1 MAINSTS
8 RATIEVTT
16 NTQKAKND
24 IEEIHN
30 LLKRLQKTKQ
40 LMMKEGLA
48 LDKDGKETATFKKL
62 NQDIKTAT
70 QALKDN
76 TNAQEKMKATLS
88 DLSNIRLKDLKRRY
102 RELSKELSNFTANEG
117 KQAKQWRDNLDKI
130 KAKIVEIE
138 GSTGRASKQMAG
150 FGGSL
155 KTTLKNLVAYAGV
168 FAIFGKAKSL
178 LGDVVNKNKELSD
191 SMANIRKV
199 SQWASADVV
208 KLTENMAKIDT
219 RNTLATLQRLGY
231 EGAKLGIGQYG
242 VEGLTGF
249 VRAAEQVQTAL
260 GEDLGE
266 EALPALAKLT
276 EVMGLIPKFGVEQA
290 MQKAGSAIYQLG
302 ATSTATGANI
312 VEFSKRLMGLAN
324 VSGVS
329 ADQLLGLGA
338 AADTMALMPEV
349 AATAFNKLFNSIHGN
364 TEGIAKAVGLAKEE
378 LTSLLYEGRTMDA
391 LVKVFEKMQTMSMA
405 EMEGRGVFKALGSD
419 GSKLTNVMITMANK
433 VDMLKESLQTSNEAF
448 SEGRAVINEYM
459 IQQETAAAYFERASN
474 IWEKSFINPEGVDIV
489 KQLAQEWYNV
499 SYEMTHSASTMAS
512 IKNTLELI
520 AGTVKLLITYLP
532 TLVQLAIA
540 GGLGKFLQGIYLQYR
555 AIKEA
560 ALEAGGAAA
569 KFNALLKTNAIA
581 LAITGAI
588 MLYMKYKDLTAAAE
602 EVAAAEERRQ
612 RVFTDAAAEAL
623 DKYNEQKKALDKYYD
638 ALKDTNAS
646 EEERNNIIRQFKS
659 EFSSYLEKLGIEI
672 NTYDDLQRALHRVN
686 KELKDKA
693 YYETGKA
700 LEASYVGDA
709 KQERTNA
716 LSQYMQ
722 VASTKGL
729 STDVMQ
735 QIVEGKAGTRQQSIV
750 AAFGSMKNGQML
762 GKLYSQL
769 SSGGVTYNSL
779 SDDVRQFIQQQYG
792 SGVSISKVWDSL
804 KDVANAA
811 GNLYDTSQEVIKRN
825 TQVDKFIKDNAD
837 KYSPQI
843 SVDGAILNLKR
854 LKELNEDK
862 LNEGLNVLREEWKK
876 MSETERK
883 TDRGAKIGGA
893 IDQYSKQIRS
903 LRGEGYT
910 PPPTKKEQNAAKSAR
925 LEKLRSDFKQ
935 SKEDAE
941 GLIAKIDEW
950 YNLQEAAV
958 KDAEA
963 MGQMSK
969 QSAEDLVKMME
980 IARNQS
986 LAKAR
991 KAVGSGEQQAIDDWQ
1006 TWAKTVLPSMLAD
1019 SSEWSVGL
1027 MNTIQQGDAKALHD
1041 FLKRFDGSKAMA
1053 ELDASSFLDT
1063 IMKKGAGS
1071 LKKAQVL
1078 RAQFKE
1084 RTDKYVE
1091 QYQVIDTAQR
1101 KLQDDLQ
1108 ALGIMAET
1116 YEEMVQRIAENREKG
1131 DNVIAP
1137 SQQRV
1142 ERTATAFTNQQG
1154 LEQYSDNPQDM
1165 GRWLTDL
1172 SSQKGAEWTAGL
1184 PQVRR
1189 WLSDVEKY
1197 KGEIAAFYQALTDY
1211 EQAYLDKNEDATRKA
1226 ADRLSQ
1232 LLTARISD
1240 AQAYNAMGLKF
1251 VGQGTIPYTIDITN
1265 QQEALQWLKN
1275 FATDGEGELEQWA
1288 QAFPQITD
1296 MVTRIKEAE
1305 KDGSLGEAELQ
1316 SLQDAMPQIEALYM
1330 KLLNYS
1336 DNVGKT
1342 IEQQVNAMMPSRAP
1356 IGVDEMTQQYQ
1367 QRRNRTESKWNEQID
1382 QANALGGPVD
1392 ENGDNASAIDLK
1404 RQRDQALIDMEYQ
1417 FQQQMWQI
1425 REQMGTTV
1433 FEQYNNELA
1442 MYKNMLDKKL
1452 ISERQFQQKKG
1463 QLQMKLGLNMAQQYN
1478 GMMSNMVNALQ
1489 EAEIASV
1496 EAKYDAEINAAQA
1509 AGRDTTALEEQ
1520 KEAEIYEVRK
1530 KYAGLELAV
1539 KISEIIAST
1548 AVAIMQAFA
1557 QLGPVGGAIAAAL
1570 LTVTGAAQLAIAK
1583 AEYDKVMSSGGGGS
1597 KKSTSSST
1605 KTKLASGMLTYDQGN
1620 ADRVVSGPRRKLYDD
1635 GSVQVYDRP
1644 DAQRNRSAAASSSLY
1659 PGTDGHIYRATPQP
1673 ALPDGVQLIRRP
1685 IATTVN
1691 GQPSLV
1697 AERGPEIII
1706 GRRATRHIQM
1716 NEPGLLHHLAAI
1728 NGRYRTYDQGTV
1740 PATVPLASPSGT
1752 PAASPDGSPSG
1763 DNPRVAA
1770 ALEQNTQMM
1779 LAMQQTIATLSQTV
1793 TTLQQRGIPAHIQK
1807 YGTGG
1812 LIDEVKSGLKF
1823 DQRYNR

>member
-1 MAINSTS
+1 MAKTQTAHIVITANAKAAVEVMKMLKEQTDIYIN
-8 RATIEVTT
+8 RLDAL
-16 NTQKAKND
+16 TQKKKQGVQLTKAEEKEAK
-24 IEEIHN
+24 ELE
-30 LLKRLQKTKQ
+30 
-40 LMMKEGLA
+40 
-48 LDKDGKETATFKKL
+48 KK
-62 NQDIKTAT
+62 I
-70 QALKDN
+70 QAL
-76 TNAQEKMKATLS
+76 TTAQQKNQAEYRKTRDVMK
-88 DLSNIRLKDLKRRY
+88 NIAGSTTKDLKRAY
-102 RELSKELSNFTANEG
+102 AELAKMLNSTTGEQTKRQEILRKKMQEVKAQIDKNTGAINSMSKAQS
-117 KQAKQWRDNLDKI
+117 
-130 KAKIVEIE
+130 
-138 GSTGRASKQMAG
+138 G
-150 FGGSL
+150 FGGAL
-155 KTTLKNLVAYAGV
+155 KATLKNLVAYAGV
-168 FAIFGKAKSL
+168 FAIFGKVKSL

-199 SQWASADVV
+199 SQWTSADVV

-219 RNTLATLQRLGY
+219 RNTLATLQNLAY
-231 EGAKLGIGQYG
+231 QGAKLGIGQYG

-302 ATSTATGANI
+302 ATSTATGSDI
-312 VEFSKRLMGLAN
+312 IEFSKRIMGLAN
-324 VSGVS
+324 VAGVTS
-329 ADQLLGLGA
+329 DQLLGLAGA
-338 AADTMALMPEV
+338 SSTMAIMPEV
-349 AATAFNKLFNSIHGN
+349 GATAFNKLFNSIHAN

-405 EMEGRGVFKALGSD
+405 EMEGRGVFKELGSD
-419 GSKLTNVMITMANK
+419 GARLTNVMITMANK
-433 VDMLKESLQTSNEAF
+433 VDMLKKSLETSNHAF

-474 IWEKSFINPEGVDIV
+474 IWEKAFINPEGVDVV

-532 TLVQLAIA
+532 TLIQLMMAYGVGA
-540 GGLGKFLQGIYLQYR
+540 ALQSIVLQYR
-555 AIKEA
+555 AIKLA

-569 KFNALLKTNAIA
+569 KFNALMKTNAIA
-581 LAITGAI
+581 LAITGVL
-588 MLYMKYKDLTAAAE
+588 MLIMKYKDLKAAEE
-602 EVAAAEERRQ
+602 EVAAAEERRN
-612 RVFTDAAAEAL
+612 TIMADTKAEAL
-623 DKYNEQKKALDKYYD
+623 QVYNEQKKALDKYYD
-638 ALKDTNAS
+638 ALKNTNAT
-646 EEERNNIIRQFKS
+646 EDERNDIIRQFKS
-659 EFSSYLEKLGIEI
+659 EFGSYLEKLGIEI
-672 NTYDDLQRALHRVN
+672 NTYKDMEDALHRVN

-693 YYETGKA
+693 FYETGQK
-700 LEASYVGDA
+700 LRESYVGDA
-709 KQERTNA
+709 KQTQTNA

-722 VASTKGL
+722 AAQKYNLPTKL
-729 STDVMQ
+729 MED
-735 QIVEGKAGTRQQSIV
+735 IVEGNVKTVDEAMQRVQQELNKGANGSTLTLNGNR
-750 AAFGSMKNGQML
+750 FGL
-762 GKLYSQL
+762 GGWQ
-769 SSGGVTYNSL
+769 
-779 SDDVRQFIQQQYG
+779 DVRTEENKTVGDRVKDFLFGNKTPKADQQTTDIYHA
-792 SGVSISKVWDSL
+792 I
-804 KDVANAA
+804 N
-811 GNLYDTSQEVIKRN
+811 NLVTATQEVNSREN
-825 TQVDKFIKDNAD
+825 QVTKFLDQYAD
-837 KYSPQI
+837 KYSPNI
-843 SVDGAILNLKR
+843 SVDGALLNLKR

-862 LNEGLNVLREEWKK
+862 LNEGLNVLRDEWKK
-876 MSETERK
+876 MSETDRKSER
-883 TDRGAKIGGA
+883 GVQIGGA

-910 PPPTKKEQNAAKSAR
+910 PPPTKKEINAAKSAR

-935 SKEDAE
+935 TKENAD

-969 QSAEDLVKMME
+969 QNAEDLVKMME

-1019 SSEWSVGL
+1019 SSEWSAGL
-1027 MNTIQQGDAKALHD
+1027 MNTIQQVDAKALHD

-1101 KLQDDLQ
+1101 KMQEDLQ
-1108 ALGIMAET
+1108 ALGIMTET
-1116 YEEMVQRIAENREKG
+1116 YEEMAQRIAENREKG
-1131 DNVIAP
+1131 DNLIAP

-1154 LEQYSDNPQDM
+1154 REQYSGSPQDM

-1184 PQVRR
+1184 PQVRQ

-1211 EQAYLDKNEDATRKA
+1211 EQAYLDKNEDATREA
-1226 ADRLSQ
+1226 ANRLSQ

-1305 KDGSLGEAELQ
+1305 KDGTLGEAELQ
-1316 SLQDAMPQIEALYM
+1316 SLQDAMPQIEALYL
-1330 KLLNYS
+1330 KLVNYS
-1336 DNVGKT
+1336 DSVGKN

-1356 IGVDEMTQQYQ
+1356 IGVSEMTQQYN
-1367 QRRNRTESKWNEQID
+1367 QRRSLTESLYQQQID
-1382 QANALGGPVD
+1382 QANAQGGPVD
-1392 ENGDNASAIDLK
+1392 ENSDNAAAIELK

-1417 FQQQMWQI
+1417 FQQQLWQI

-1433 FEQYNNELA
+1433 FEQYDNEVA
-1442 MYKNMLDKKL
+1442 KYKNMLDKKL

-1496 EAKYDAEINAAQA
+1496 EAKYDAEISAAQA
-1509 AGRDTTALEEQ
+1509 AGQDTAALEEQ

-1530 KYAGLELAV
+1530 KYAGLQFAV
-1539 KISEIIAST
+1539 KISEIIANT

-1557 QLGPVGGAIAAAL
+1557 QLGPVGGAIAAAM

-1583 AEYDKVMSSGGGGS
+1583 AEYDKVMSASAGG
-1597 KKSTSSST
+1597 KKTSTAST
-1605 KTKLASGMLTYDQGN
+1605 TSTPKTKFVSGMLSYDEGN
-1620 ADRVVSGPRRKLYDD
+1620 ADT
-1635 GSVQVYDRP
+1635 
-1644 DAQRNRSAAASSSLY
+1644 AAKSSSSGDRSGVY

-1673 ALPDGVQLIRRP
+1673 VLPDGVQLIRRP

-1740 PATVPLASPSGT
+1740 PAGMSFASPSEAT
-1752 PAASPDGSPSG
+1752 ATTPDGSPSG

-1779 LAMQQTIATLSQTV
+1779 LAMQQTIAALSQTV
-1793 TTLQQRGIPAHIQK
+1793 TTLQQRGIRAHIQK
-1807 YGTGG
+1807 YGADG
-1812 LIDEVKSGLKF
+1812 LIEEVKSGLKF